1 MKRLPKI
8 DRLLRELS
16 ENIFISLPGNIPLQF
31 RRALPDEAIDE
42 IDSVVDWQPVHHD
55 LVWGESESYFWF
67 AGDIVVPSEAAD
79 QRLVF
84 FVDAAFGDTMGRS
97 DPQCLVRIDGR
108 IVQAV
113 DGNHRYVP
121 LSPSARPG
129 DRYRVTIEAGT
140 IEDRRQLGL
149 KLRLAIHDQAAE
161 ALYFDLKVPVDVARL
176 LKPDDARALAILNH
190 VETALAA
197 VDFRPGNPARFGAS
211 LAAASTEADRIYA
224 LAGDPAMP
232 TIVAAGH
239 THIDVAW
246 LWRTRETRRKMS
258 RSMATALALL
268 DEYPDYRF
276 MYNQCLLFDWLAEDH
291 PGLMTRIHDKV
302 KAGQFEIE
310 GALWLEPDVNLV
322 SGESLVRQI
331 VRGVRYHEATFGIRP
346 RLLWLPDTFGYGA
359 SLPQLMKLAGVE
371 TFVTHK
377 LSWNDTNRMPFDT
390 FFWQGIDG
398 TKVPAS
404 FITTQ
409 TYEYDG
415 FETTYCAN
423 LRASHVLGTWKRHA
437 GKARQPELF
446 MIYGHG
452 DGGGGPTRE
461 MVETVRRFER
471 GIPGAPKVKQGALG
485 PYFHDLSER
494 MVCEPGTF
502 PTWVGELYF
511 ECHRGTLTSVGK
523 VKRDNRK
530 AEIRLREIELLA
542 VLAMRAG
549 TRYPANAIDQLW
561 RILLLN
567 QFHDILPGSSVGSV
581 YDDAA
586 SDFAAF
592 EALADDL
599 ETRLSSVLSDT
610 PLVLNASHRPRG
622 GLLAGPERPQ
632 AQRIHRADGTTEWL
646 SPIIAI
652 AGNSAGSARPANAT
666 PEDSLEATVDRLENT
681 NLCVRFDAKGRI
693 TSLVDKR
700 TGRDLIPTGE
710 LANRI
715 VAHQDVPVEFDAWN
729 IDAHFDDKSW
739 EIDDLVG
746 AEVLETGPWRS
757 AVRFEWRYENSRI
770 VEVVSLSAGS
780 DRVELD
786 VFVDWHEHK
795 TLLKLAVPVAVA
807 CNESRAEVHFGHV
820 RRPTHANTSWDQ
832 ARFETLMQRWV
843 DLSDDDAG
851 LAVLNDCKY
860 GYDARGNRLRITL
873 LKSPVYPWPDAD
885 QGEHRF
891 RLALMPHRGFAAD
904 GDHVVEAAE
913 DFNMPLRWLGRTVEP
928 GTSVEVEPP
937 FTLQGEGVEVA
948 AVKKAEDDD
957 GVIVRLYETRG
968 RHAEVI
974 LSTPLGSVTVV
985 DLLEREAIPLPMVGG
1000 TFDACLQTLRNQNP
1014 QARSLTRWPLPA
1026 PTSTSRSPSF
1036 PVATNPSS
1044 SCHFRFRRPSSGSRC
1059 PTPFRPVR

>member
-16 ENIFISLPGNIPLQF
+16 ENIFRPIKGDIPLQF
-31 RRALPDEAIDE
+31 RRAQPEDPIDE
-42 IDSVVDWQPVHHD
+42 IDCVADWQQVHPD
-55 LVWGESESYFWF
+55 LVWGEPESYFWF
-67 AGDIVVPSEAAD
+67 AGDVVVPDEAAG

-113 DGNHRYVP
+113 DGNHRYVL
-121 LSPSARPG
+121 LSSAARPG
-129 DRYRVTIEAGT
+129 DRYRVVIEAGT
-140 IEDRRQLGL
+140 IEDRRQLGF
-149 KLRLAIHDQAAE
+149 KLRLAVHDQAAE

-176 LKPDDARALAILNH
+176 LKSDDARALAILNH
-190 VETALAA
+190 AEAALAA
-197 VDFRPGNPARFGAS
+197 VDLRAGDLARFQNS
-211 LAAASTEADRIYA
+211 LAAASAEADRIYA

-232 TIVAAGH
+232 TIIAAGH

-246 LWRTRETRRKMS
+246 LWRTRETRRKIS

-291 PGLMTRIHDKV
+291 PDLMARIQDQV
-302 KAGQFEIE
+302 KAGRFEIE

-359 SLPQLMKLAGVE
+359 SLPQLMKLSGVE

-404 FITTQ
+404 FVTTQ

-437 GKARQPELF
+437 GKAQQSELF

-485 PYFHDLSER
+485 PYFRKLAER
-494 MVCEPGTF
+494 MAQEPTTF

-549 TRYPANAIDQLW
+549 ARYPVDEIDQLW
-561 RILLLN
+561 RIVLLN
-567 QFHDILPGSSVGSV
+567 QFHDILPGSSVSGV
-581 YDDAA
+581 YEDADI
-586 SDFAAF
+586 DFAAF

-599 ETRLSSVLSDT
+599 EARLVAVLSAES
-610 PLVLNASHRPRG
+610 LILNAFHRPRG
-622 GLLAGPERPQ
+622 GLVAGPERSG
-632 AQRIHRADGTTEWL
+632 AQVIHRAGGTTEWL
-646 SPIIAI
+646 SPVVAI
-652 AGNSAGSARPANAT
+652 AGSSVASARPAQVVVEAGLQVAT
-666 PEDSLEATVDRLENT
+666 DRLENAI
-681 NLCVRFDAKGRI
+681 LCVRFDARGRI
-693 TSLVDKR
+693 MSLFDKR
-700 TGRDLIPTGE
+700 TERELIPTGE

-715 VAHQDVPVEFDAWN
+715 VAHQDIPVEFDAWN
-729 IDAHFDDKSW
+729 IDAHFEDKTW
-739 EIDDLVG
+739 EIDDLAR
-746 AEVLETGPWRS
+746 AEVVETGPYR
-757 AVRFEWRYENSRI
+757 AAIRFEWHYERSRI
-770 VEVVSLSAGS
+770 VEVVSLSTGS

-786 VFVDWHEHK
+786 VFIDWHEHK

-807 CNESRAEVHFGHV
+807 TDESRAEVHFGHV

-832 ARFETLMQRWV
+832 ARFETLMHRWV
-843 DLSDDDAG
+843 DLSDGDAG

-873 LKSPVYPWPDAD
+873 LKSPVYPWPEAD
-885 QGEHRF
+885 QGEHYL

-904 GDHVVEAAE
+904 GDRVVEAAE
-913 DFNMPLRWLGRTVEP
+913 DFNMPLRWLGQVAKSSAP
-928 GTSVEVEPP
+928 FEVEPP
-937 FTLQGEGVEVA
+937 FAVQGDGVAVA

-957 GVIVRLYETRG
+957 GIVIRLFETRG
-968 RHAEVI
+968 RRAEVI
-974 LSTPLGSVTVV
+974 VSTLLASVAAV
-985 DLLEREAIPLPMVGG
+985 DLLERDPVALPMADGR
-1000 TFDACLQTLRNQNP
+1000 LTLV
-1014 QARSLTRWPLPA
+1014 
-1026 PTSTSRSPSF
+1026 F
-1036 PVATNPSS
+1036 K
-1044 SCHFRFRRPSSGSRC
+1044 
-1059 PTPFRPVR
+1059 PFEVKTLKLGA

>member
-16 ENIFISLPGNIPLQF
+16 ENIFTSLKGDISLQF
-31 RRALPDEAIDE
+31 RRARPDDPIDE
-42 IDSVVDWQPVHHD
+42 IDSVIDWQPVRRD
-55 LVWGESESYFWF
+55 LVWGEPESYFWF
-67 AGDIVVPSEAAD
+67 AGDVVVPEAAAGW
-79 QRLVF
+79 RLVF
-84 FVDAAFGDTMGRS
+84 FIDAAFGDTMGRS

-108 IVQAV
+108 IAQAV
-113 DGNHRYVP
+113 DGNHRYVL
-121 LSPSARPG
+121 LSPAAQPG

-140 IEDRRQLGL
+140 IEDRRQLGF
-149 KLRLAIHDQAAE
+149 KLRLAVHDRVAE

-190 VETALAA
+190 AEASLAA
-197 VDFRPGNPARFGAS
+197 IDLRPGNPTRFQAS
-211 LAAASTEADRIYA
+211 LAVASAEADRIYA

-232 TIVAAGH
+232 TIVATGH

-291 PGLMTRIHDKV
+291 PELMARIHDKV

-359 SLPQLMKLAGVE
+359 SLPQLMKLSGVE

-415 FETTYCAN
+415 IETTYCAN

-437 GKARQPELF
+437 GKAHQPELF

-485 PYFHDLSER
+485 PYFRKLAER
-494 MVCEPGTF
+494 MAQEPTTF

-511 ECHRGTLTSVGK
+511 ECHRGTLTSVSK

-549 TRYPANAIDQLW
+549 ARYPMEEIDQLW
-561 RILLLN
+561 RIVLLN

-581 YDDAA
+581 YEDADI
-586 SDFAAF
+586 DFAAF

-599 ETRLSSVLSDT
+599 EARLVTVLSAES
-610 PLVLNASHRPRG
+610 LVLNASHRPRS
-622 GLLAGPERPQ
+622 GLIAGPERSG
-632 AQRIHRADGTTEWL
+632 AQLIRRADGTTEWL
-646 SPIIAI
+646 SPVAAI
-652 AGNSAGSARPANAT
+652 AGNSAGVVQLSDVTA
-666 PEDSLEATVDRLENT
+666 EDALTAKVDLLENAV
-681 NLCVRFDAKGRI
+681 LRVRFDARGRI
-693 TSLVDKR
+693 TSLFDKR
-700 TGRDLIPTGE
+700 TTRELIPDGE

-715 VAHQDVPVEFDAWN
+715 VAHQDMPVEFDAWN
-729 IDAHFDDKSW
+729 IDAHFEDKTW
-739 EIDDLVG
+739 EIDDLVRV
-746 AEVLETGPWRS
+746 EVVESGPYR
-757 AVRFEWRYENSRI
+757 AAIRFEWRYERSRI
-770 VEVVSLSAGS
+770 VEVVSLAAGS

-786 VFVDWHEHK
+786 VFIDWHEHK

-807 CNESRAEVHFGHV
+807 TDESRAEVHFGHV

-832 ARFETLMQRWV
+832 ARFETLMHRWV
-843 DLSDDDAG
+843 DLSDGDAG

-860 GYDARGNRLRITL
+860 GYDARDNRLRITL
-873 LKSPVYPWPDAD
+873 LKSPVYPWPEAD

-891 RLALMPHRGFAAD
+891 RLALMSHRGFAVD
-904 GDHVVEAAE
+904 GGLIVDAAE
-913 DFNMPLRWLGRTVEP
+913 DFNMPLRWLGQAADSSAP
-928 GTSVEVEPP
+928 IEVEPP
-937 FTLQGEGVEVA
+937 IALQGDGV
-948 AVKKAEDDD
+948 AVTALKKAEDDD
-957 GVIVRLYETRG
+957 DFVVRLYETRG
-968 RHAEVI
+968 RRAEVVV
-974 LSTPLGSVTVV
+974 STPFASVAAV
-985 DLLEREAIPLPMVGG
+985 DLLEREPIAL
-1000 TFDACLQTLRNQNP
+1000 
-1014 QARSLTRWPLPA
+1014 
-1026 PTSTSRSPSF
+1026 
-1036 PVATNPSS
+1036 PVADGRLTLT
-1044 SCHFRFRRPSSGSRC
+1044 FK
-1059 PTPFRPVR
+1059 PFEIKTLKLGA

>member
-16 ENIFISLPGNIPLQF
+16 ENIFVRLSGEILLQF
-31 RRALPDEAIDE
+31 RRAQPDELIDE
-42 IDSVVDWQPVHHD
+42 VDCFVDWQSVHPD
-55 LVWGESESYFWF
+55 LVWGEPESYFWF
-67 AGDIVVPSEAAD
+67 AGDVVVPDEAAGR
-79 QRLVF
+79 RLVF

-113 DGNHRYVP
+113 DGNHRYVL
-121 LSPSARPG
+121 LSPSAHPG
-129 DRYRVTIEAGT
+129 DHYRITIEAGT
-140 IEDRRQLGL
+140 IEDRRQLGF
-149 KLRLAIHDQAAE
+149 KLGLAIHDQAAE

-190 VETALAA
+190 AEAALLAL
-197 VDFRPGNPARFGAS
+197 DLRPGNPARFCDS
-211 LAAASTEADRIYA
+211 LAAAASEADRIYA

-291 PGLMTRIHDKV
+291 PALMARIQDKV

-359 SLPQLMKLAGVE
+359 SLPQLMKLSGVE

-398 TKVPAS
+398 SKVPAS
-404 FITTQ
+404 FVTTQ

-437 GKARQPELF
+437 GKARQSELF

-461 MVETVRRFER
+461 MVETIRRFER
-471 GIPGAPKVKQGALG
+471 GIPGAPRVKQSALG
-485 PYFHDLSER
+485 PYFHDLAER
-494 MVCEPGTF
+494 MVREPGSF

-523 VKRDNRK
+523 VKRDNRR

-549 TRYPANAIDQLW
+549 VRYPADEIDQLW
-561 RILLLN
+561 RIVLLN
-567 QFHDILPGSSVGSV
+567 QFHDILPGSSVGGV
-581 YDDAA
+581 YDDADI
-586 SDFAAF
+586 DFAAF
-592 EALADDL
+592 TALADDL
-599 ETRLSSVLSDT
+599 EARLAAVFSGGSLI
-610 PLVLNASHRPRG
+610 LNASHRPRG
-622 GLLAGPERPQ
+622 GLLTGPQRPG
-632 AQRIHRADGTTEWL
+632 AQLIHRADGTSEWL
-646 SPIIAI
+646 LPVAAI
-652 AGNSAGSARPANAT
+652 AGNSVGVGRPS
-666 PEDSLEATVDRLENT
+666 EGTVTDAPAAKADLLENA
-681 NLCVRFDAKGRI
+681 LLRVRFDDKGRI
-693 TSLVDKR
+693 TSLFDKR
-700 TGRDLIPTGE
+700 SNRELIPAGE
-710 LANRI
+710 VANRI
-715 VAHQDVPVEFDAWN
+715 VAHQDIPVEFDAWN
-729 IDAHFDDKSW
+729 IDAHFEDKTW
-739 EIDDLVG
+739 EVDHLVR
-746 AEVLETGPWRS
+746 AEVVETGPYR
-757 AVRFEWRYENSRI
+757 AAIRFEWRYEASRI
-770 VEVVSLSAGS
+770 IEVVSLATRS

-786 VFVDWHEHK
+786 VFIDWHEHK
-795 TLLKLAVPVAVA
+795 TLLKLAVPVNVA
-807 CNESRAEVHFGHV
+807 ADESRAEVHFGHV

-832 ARFETLMQRWV
+832 ARFETLMHRWV
-843 DLSDDDAG
+843 DLSDGDAG

-891 RLALMPHRGFAAD
+891 RLALMPHRGFAVD
-904 GDHVVEAAE
+904 GGRIVEASE
-913 DFNMPLRWLGRTVEP
+913 DFNMPLRWLGRMDQP
-928 GTSVEVEPP
+928 GAPADVEPP
-937 FTLQGEGVEVA
+937 FTIQGDGIEIA
-948 AVKKAEDDD
+948 AVKKAENDN
-957 GVIVRLYETRG
+957 GIVVRLYETRG
-968 RHAEVI
+968 RRAEMV
-974 LSTPLGSVTVV
+974 LTTPLASAAAV
-985 DLLEREAIPLPMVGG
+985 DLLERDPTALPVIGG
-1000 TFDACLQTLRNQNP
+1000 RLTLAFQ
-1014 QARSLTRWPLPA
+1014 
-1026 PTSTSRSPSF
+1026 
-1036 PVATNPSS
+1036 
-1044 SCHFRFRRPSSGSRC
+1044 
-1059 PTPFRPVR
+1059 PFEIKTLKLGA

>member
-16 ENIFISLPGNIPLQF
+16 ENIFIDLSDEIPLQF
-31 RRALPDEAIDE
+31 RRAQPDEPIEE
-42 IDSVVDWQPVHHD
+42 IECLVDWQPVHAD
-55 LVWGESESYFWF
+55 LVWGEPESYFWF
-67 AGDIVVPSEAAD
+67 TGDIVVPDEAAGR
-79 QRLVF
+79 RLVF
-84 FVDAAFGDTMGRS
+84 FVDAGFGDTMGRS

-113 DGNHRYVP
+113 DGNHRYVL
-121 LSPSARPG
+121 LSPSAHPG

-140 IEDRRQLGL
+140 IEDRRQLGF
-149 KLRLAIHDQAAE
+149 KLRLAIHDQQAE
-161 ALYFDLKVPVDVARL
+161 ALYFDLKVPIDVARL
-176 LKPDDARALAILNH
+176 LKADDARALAILNQA
-190 VETALAA
+190 EAALA
-197 VDFRPGNPARFGAS
+197 VLDLRPGNSARYRAS
-211 LAAASTEADRIYA
+211 LVMASAEAARVFE
-224 LAGDPAMP
+224 LAGDPTLP
-232 TIVAAGH
+232 TIVATGH

-258 RSMATALALL
+258 RSIATALSLL

-291 PGLMTRIHDKV
+291 PDLMARIRDKV

-331 VRGVRYHEATFGIRP
+331 VRGVRYHEATFGVRP

-398 TKVPAS
+398 TKVPSS
-404 FITTQ
+404 FVTTQ

-437 GKARQPELF
+437 GKARQSKLF

-461 MVETVRRFER
+461 MVETIKRFER

-485 PYFHDLSER
+485 LYFHDLAER
-494 MVCEPGTF
+494 MAREPGNF

-523 VKRDNRK
+523 VKRDNRR

-549 TRYPANAIDQLW
+549 ARYPTHEIDQLW
-561 RILLLN
+561 QIVLLN

-581 YDDAA
+581 YDDTD
-586 SDFAAF
+586 SGFAAF
-592 EALADDL
+592 QALADDL
-599 ETRLSSVLSDT
+599 KTRLAAVLGGGS
-610 PLVLNASHRPRG
+610 LILNASHRQRG
-622 GLLAGPERPQ
+622 GLVAGPERPG
-632 AQRIHRADGTTEWL
+632 AQQIHRADGTTEWL
-646 SPIIAI
+646 SPVEAI
-652 AGNSAGSARPANAT
+652 AGNSVGSAKPAVPHAQ
-666 PEDSLEATVDRLENT
+666 EILEASMNRLENAS
-681 NLCVRFDAKGRI
+681 LCVRFDTKGRI

-700 TGRDLIPTGE
+700 TNRELIPGGE
-710 LANRI
+710 VANRI
-715 VAHQDVPVEFDAWN
+715 VAHRDTPIEFDAWN
-729 IDAHFDDKSW
+729 IDAHFEDKTW
-739 EIDDLVG
+739 EVDDLVH
-746 AEVLETGPWRS
+746 AEVVETGPHR
-757 AVRFEWRYENSRI
+757 AAIRLEWRYEASRI
-770 VEVVSLSAGS
+770 VEVISLARGA

-786 VFVDWHEHK
+786 VFIDWHEHK
-795 TLLKLAVPVAVA
+795 TLLKLAVPVDVA
-807 CNESRAEVHFGHV
+807 TEESRAEVHFGHV

-832 ARFETLMQRWV
+832 ARFETLMHRWV
-843 DLSDDDAG
+843 DLSDGDAG

-873 LKSPVYPWPDAD
+873 LKSPVYPWPEAD

-891 RLALMPHRGFAAD
+891 RLALMPHRGFAVD
-904 GDHVVEAAE
+904 GGRIVEAAE
-913 DFNMPLRWLGRTVEP
+913 DFNMPLRWLGPVADANAL
-928 GTSVEVEPP
+928 VDVVPP
-937 FTLQGEGVEVA
+937 FTLQGEGIEIA

-957 GVIVRLYETRG
+957 GIVVRLYETRG
-968 RHAEVI
+968 RRVDAV
-974 LSTPLGSVTVV
+974 LSTPFGSVATV
-985 DLLEREAIPLPMVGG
+985 DLLEREAMPLPMAEG
-1000 TFDACLQTLRNQNP
+1000 TLTL
-1014 QARSLTRWPLPA
+1014 T
-1026 PTSTSRSPSF
+1026 F
-1036 PVATNPSS
+1036 K
-1044 SCHFRFRRPSSGSRC
+1044 
-1059 PTPFRPVR
+1059 PFEIKTLKLGA

>member
-16 ENIFISLPGNIPLQF
+16 ENIFISLKGDISLQF
-31 RRALPDEAIDE
+31 RRAQPDDPIDE
-42 IDSVVDWQPVHHD
+42 IDSVVDWQPVRHD
-55 LVWGESESYFWF
+55 LVWGEPESYFWF
-67 AGDIVVPSEAAD
+67 VGDIVVPEEASGE
-79 QRLVF
+79 RLVF

-113 DGNHRYVP
+113 DGNHRYVL
-121 LSPSARPG
+121 LSPAARPG

-140 IEDRRQLGL
+140 IEDRRQLGFS
-149 KLRLAIHDQAAE
+149 LRLAIHDQAAE

-190 VETALAA
+190 AEAALAA
-197 VDFRPGNPARFGAS
+197 VDLRPGNPARFQAS
-211 LAAASTEADRIYA
+211 LAAASAEADGIYA

-276 MYNQCLLFDWLAEDH
+276 MYNQCLLFDWLSEDH
-291 PGLMTRIHDKV
+291 PELMARIHDKV

-331 VRGVRYHEATFGIRP
+331 VRGVRYHETTFGVRP

-398 TKVPAS
+398 TKIPAS
-404 FITTQ
+404 FVTTQ

-437 GKARQPELF
+437 GKAHQSELF

-471 GIPGAPKVKQGALG
+471 GIPGAPKVKQGALA
-485 PYFHDLSER
+485 PYFHKLAQR
-494 MVCEPGTF
+494 MAREPATF

-542 VLAMRAG
+542 VLAMRSGAG
-549 TRYPANAIDQLW
+549 YPVGEIDQLW
-561 RILLLN
+561 RIVLLN
-567 QFHDILPGSSVGSV
+567 QFHDILPGSSVCGV
-581 YDDAA
+581 YEDANI
-586 SDFAAF
+586 DFAAF
-592 EALADDL
+592 DALADDL
-599 ETRLSSVLSDT
+599 EVRLAAVLSSES
-610 PLVLNASHRPRG
+610 LVLNAFHRPRG
-622 GLLAGPERPQ
+622 GLVTGPERSG
-632 AQRIHRADGTTEWL
+632 AQVIHRADGTTEWL
-646 SPIIAI
+646 SPVGAI
-652 AGNSAGSARPANAT
+652 AGNSAGVAGPVEVAAGDT
-666 PEDSLEATVDRLENT
+666 LEAKVDLLENAI
-681 NLCVRFDAKGRI
+681 LRVRFDAKGRI
-693 TSLVDKR
+693 TSVLDKK
-700 TGRDLIPTGE
+700 TGRELIPAGE

-715 VAHQDVPVEFDAWN
+715 VAHQDMPVEFDAWN
-729 IDAHFDDKSW
+729 IDAHFEDKAW
-739 EIDDLVG
+739 EIDDLIL
-746 AEVLETGPWRS
+746 AEVVERGPYR
-757 AVRFEWRYENSRI
+757 AAIRFEWRYESSRI
-770 VEVVSLSAGS
+770 VEVVSLAAGS

-786 VFVDWHEHK
+786 VFIDWHEHK

-807 CNESRAEVHFGHV
+807 TDESRAEVHFGHV

-832 ARFETLMQRWV
+832 ARFETLMHSWI
-843 DLSDDDAG
+843 DLSDGDAG

-860 GYDARGNRLRITL
+860 GYDARGNQLRVTL

-891 RLALMPHRGFAAD
+891 RLALMPHRGFAID
-904 GDHVVEAAE
+904 GGLIVEAAE
-913 DFNMPLRWLGRTVEP
+913 DFNMPLRWLDQAAEP
-928 GTSVEVEPP
+928 SAAVHAEPP
-937 FTLQGEGVEVA
+937 FTLQGDGVAIA
-948 AVKKAEDDD
+948 AVKKADEDD
-957 GVIVRLYETRG
+957 GIVIRLFETRG
-968 RHAEVI
+968 RRAEVVM
-974 LSTPLGSVTVV
+974 STPFASAATV
-985 DLLEREAIPLPMVGG
+985 DLLERDPVPLPMIDGRM
-1000 TFDACLQTLRNQNP
+1000 TLI
-1014 QARSLTRWPLPA
+1014 
-1026 PTSTSRSPSF
+1026 F
-1036 PVATNPSS
+1036 K
-1044 SCHFRFRRPSSGSRC
+1044 
-1059 PTPFRPVR
+1059 PFEIKTLKLGA

>member
-1 MKRLPKI
+1 M
-8 DRLLRELS
+8 
-16 ENIFISLPGNIPLQF
+16 
-31 RRALPDEAIDE
+31 
-42 IDSVVDWQPVHHD
+42 
-55 LVWGESESYFWF
+55 WGEPESYFWF
-67 AGDIVVPSEAAD
+67 AGGIVIPEEAAGR
-79 QRLVF
+79 RLVF

-113 DGNHRYVP
+113 DGNHRYVL
-121 LSPSARPG
+121 LSLAAQPG
-129 DRYRVTIEAGT
+129 NRHRISIEAGT
-140 IEDRRQLGL
+140 IEDRRQLGF

-176 LKPDDARALAILNH
+176 LKPDDARALQILNH
-190 VETALAA
+190 AEAALHAL
-197 VDFRPGNPARFGAS
+197 DLRPGNPDRFQAS
-211 LAAASTEADRIYA
+211 LAAASVEAERIYA

-232 TIVAAGH
+232 TIIAAGH

-258 RSMATALALL
+258 RSMATALALI

-291 PGLMTRIHDKV
+291 PELMARIRDKV

-346 RLLWLPDTFGYGA
+346 RLIWLPDTFGYGA
-359 SLPQLMKLAGVE
+359 SLPQLMKLSGVE

-404 FITTQ
+404 FVTTQ

-437 GKARQPELF
+437 GKAQQSELF

-461 MVETVRRFER
+461 MVETVKRFER

-485 PYFHDLSER
+485 RYFHDQAGR
-494 MVCEPGTF
+494 MAREPGRF
-502 PTWVGELYF
+502 PIWVGELYF

-523 VKRDNRK
+523 IKRDNRK

-549 TRYPANAIDQLW
+549 APYPASEIDQLW
-561 RILLLN
+561 RIVLLN

-581 YDDAA
+581 YDDA
-586 SDFAAF
+586 DCEFAAF
-592 EALADDL
+592 DALAGEL
-599 ETRLSSVLSDT
+599 EARFAASLSGGSLIV
-610 PLVLNASHRPRG
+610 NASHRPRG
-622 GLLAGPERPQ
+622 GFVSGPKRPA
-632 AQRIHRADGTTEWL
+632 AQMIQRPDGTTEWL
-646 SPIIAI
+646 SPTDVIA
-652 AGNSAGSARPANAT
+652 ASSVGAPGAPDVAASEAV
-666 PEDSLEATVDRLENT
+666 EATTSRLENVI
-681 NLCVRFDAKGRI
+681 LRVEFDERGRI
-693 TSLVDKR
+693 TSLFDKR
-700 TGRDLIPTGE
+700 TARELVPSGE

-715 VAHQDVPVEFDAWN
+715 VAHQDVPIEFDAWN
-729 IDAHFDDKSW
+729 IDAHFEDKTW
-739 EIDDLVG
+739 EVDDLVR
-746 AEVLETGPWRS
+746 AEVVETGPYR
-757 AVRFEWRYENSRI
+757 AAIRFEWRYESSRI
-770 VEVVSLSAGS
+770 IEVASLAAGS
-780 DRVELD
+780 DRLELD
-786 VFVDWHEHK
+786 VFMDWHEHK
-795 TLLKLAVPVAVA
+795 TLLKLAIPVAVA
-807 CNESRAEVHFGHV
+807 ADESRAEVHFGHV

-832 ARFETLMQRWV
+832 ARFETLMHRWV
-843 DLSDDDAG
+843 DLSDEDAG

-891 RLALMPHRGFAAD
+891 RLALMPHRGFPTD
-904 GDHVVEAAE
+904 GNRIVEAAE
-913 DFNMPLRWLGRTVEP
+913 DFNMPLRWLGE
-928 GTSVEVEPP
+928 GTGQGVPADIEPP
-937 FTLQGEGVEVA
+937 FTLSGEGIEVA
-948 AVKKAEDDD
+948 AVKKADNDD
-957 GVIVRLYETRG
+957 GVVVRIYETRG
-968 RHAEVI
+968 RRTEAV
-974 LSTPLGSVTVV
+974 LSTSCASVASV
-985 DLLEREAIPLPMVGG
+985 DLLER
-1000 TFDACLQTLRNQNP
+1000 Q
-1014 QARSLTRWPLPA
+1014 
-1026 PTSTSRSPSF
+1026 
-1036 PVATNPSS
+1036 
-1044 SCHFRFRRPSSGSRC
+1044 
-1059 PTPFRPVR
+1059 PTPLAMTNGRLTLAFTPFEIKTLKLGA

>member
-16 ENIFISLPGNIPLQF
+16 ENIFCSIEGHTPLQF
-31 RRALPDEAIDE
+31 RRAQPDDPIDE
-42 IDSVVDWQPVHHD
+42 IDSVVDWQSVHHD
-55 LVWGESESYFWF
+55 LVWGEPESYFWF
-67 AGDIVVPSEAAD
+67 VGDIVVPEEAAGR
-79 QRLVF
+79 RLVF

-113 DGNHRYVP
+113 DGNHRYVL
-121 LSPSARPG
+121 LSPAARPG
-129 DRYRVTIEAGT
+129 DSYRVTIEAGT
-140 IEDRRQLGL
+140 IEDRRQLGF
-149 KLRLAIHDQAAE
+149 KLRLAIHDRVAE
-161 ALYFDLKVPVDVARL
+161 ALYFDLKAPVDVARL
-176 LKPDDARALAILNH
+176 LKPDDARALTILNH
-190 VETALAA
+190 AEAALAA
-197 VDFRPGNPARFGAS
+197 IDFRPGAPDRFHAS
-211 LAAASTEADRIYA
+211 LAAATAEADRIYA

-232 TIVAAGH
+232 TVVAAGH

-291 PGLMTRIHDKV
+291 PDLMARIQDKA

-331 VRGVRYHEATFGIRP
+331 VLGVRYHEATFGIRP

-377 LSWNDTNRMPFDT
+377 LSWNDTNRMPFDS

-404 FITTQ
+404 FVTTQ

-415 FETTYCAN
+415 IETTYCAN
-423 LRASHVLGTWKRHA
+423 LRASHILGTWKRHA
-437 GKARQPELF
+437 GKARQSELF

-461 MVETVRRFER
+461 MVETIRRFER

-485 PYFHDLSER
+485 SYFHRLAER
-494 MVCEPGTF
+494 MSREPATF

-549 TRYPANAIDQLW
+549 AVYPRSEIGQLW
-561 RILLLN
+561 HIVLLN
-567 QFHDILPGSSVGSV
+567 QFHDILPGSSVSGV
-581 YDDAA
+581 YEDADI
-586 SDFAAF
+586 DFAAF
-592 EALADDL
+592 DALADDL
-599 ETRLSSVLSDT
+599 EVRLVATLS
-610 PLVLNASHRPRG
+610 PESLVLNAFHRPRG
-622 GLLAGPERPQ
+622 GLVIGPERPG
-632 AQRIHRADGTTEWL
+632 AQMIQRADGTTEWL
-646 SPIIAI
+646 SPMVAV
-652 AGNSAGSARPANAT
+652 AGNSVGAALPSNVAADDALSAR
-666 PEDSLEATVDRLENT
+666 VDQIEN
-681 NLCVRFDAKGRI
+681 NLLCVRFDKKGRI
-693 TSLVDKR
+693 TSLFDKR
-700 TGRDLIPTGE
+700 TGRELIPVGE

-715 VAHQDVPVEFDAWN
+715 VAHQDMPVEFDAWN
-729 IDAHFDDKSW
+729 IDAHFEDKTW
-739 EIDDLVG
+739 EIDDLIR
-746 AEVLETGPWRS
+746 AEVVESGPYR
-757 AVRFEWRYENSRI
+757 AAIRFEWRYETSRI
-770 VEVVSLSAGS
+770 VEVVSLAAGS

-786 VFVDWHEHK
+786 IFIDWHEHN
-795 TLLKLAVPVAVA
+795 TLLKLAVPVAVTTD
-807 CNESRAEVHFGHV
+807 ESRAEVHFGHV

-832 ARFETLMQRWV
+832 ARFETLMHRWV
-843 DLSDDDAG
+843 DLSDGDAG

-873 LKSPVYPWPDAD
+873 LRSPVYPWPEAD

-891 RLALMPHRGFAAD
+891 RLALMPHRGFATD
-904 GDHVVEAAE
+904 GGVIVEAAE
-913 DFNMPLRWLGRTVEP
+913 DFNMPLRWLGQVTAP
-928 GTSVEVEPP
+928 SAAIDVEPP
-937 FTLQGEGVEVA
+937 VALDGDGVAVA
-948 AVKKAEDDD
+948 AIKKAEADD
-957 GVIVRLYETRG
+957 GLVVRLYETRG
-968 RHAEVI
+968 RRAEVVV
-974 LSTPLGSVTVV
+974 STPFASVSVV
-985 DLLEREAIPLPMVGG
+985 DLLEREPVALPMIGG
-1000 TFDACLQTLRNQNP
+1000 RLTLAFQ
-1014 QARSLTRWPLPA
+1014 
-1026 PTSTSRSPSF
+1026 
-1036 PVATNPSS
+1036 
-1044 SCHFRFRRPSSGSRC
+1044 
-1059 PTPFRPVR
+1059 PFEVKTLKLGA

>member
-8 DRLLRELS
+8 DRLLKELS
-16 ENIFISLPGNIPLQF
+16 ENIFINLESDIPLRF
-31 RRALPDEAIDE
+31 RRALPEDPIDE
-42 IDSVVDWQPVHHD
+42 IEAFNDWHPVHRD
-55 LVWGESESYFWF
+55 LVWGEPESYFWF
-67 AGDIVVPSEAAD
+67 AGDIVVPEGAAGK
-79 QRLVF
+79 RLVF

-97 DPQCLVRIDGR
+97 DPQCLVRVDGR
-108 IVQAV
+108 ILQAV
-113 DGNHRYVP
+113 DGNHRYVL
-121 LSPSARPG
+121 LSSAARPG
-129 DRYRVTIEAGT
+129 DRYRVSIEAGT
-140 IEDRRQLGL
+140 IEDRRQLGF
-149 KLRLAIHDQAAE
+149 KLRLALHDTAAE

-176 LKPDDARALAILNH
+176 LKFDDARALQILNH
-190 VETALAA
+190 AEAGLHAL
-197 VDFRPGNPARFGAS
+197 DFRPGNPARFQAS
-211 LAAASTEADRIYA
+211 LAAASAEAERIYQ

-232 TIVAAGH
+232 TIIAAGH

-258 RSMATALALL
+258 RSMATALALI

-276 MYNQCLLFDWLAEDH
+276 MYNQCLLFDWLDEDH
-291 PGLMTRIHDKV
+291 PELMARIHDKV

-331 VRGVRYHEATFGIRP
+331 VRGVRYHETTFGIRP

-359 SLPQLMKLAGVE
+359 SLPQLMTLSGVE

-404 FITTQ
+404 FVTTQ

-437 GKARQPELF
+437 GKAQQSELF

-461 MVETVRRFER
+461 MVETIKRFER

-485 PYFHDLSER
+485 AYFHALADRMER
-494 MVCEPGTF
+494 EPGRF

-549 TRYPANAIDQLW
+549 APYPSGEIDQLW
-561 RILLLN
+561 RIVLLN

-581 YDDAA
+581 YDDA
-586 SDFAAF
+586 DCEFAAF
-592 EALADDL
+592 DALAGEL
-599 ETRLSSVLSDT
+599 ETRLAATLSNGAMIA
-610 PLVLNASHRPRG
+610 NASHRPRG
-622 GLLAGPERPQ
+622 GYVTGPERPA
-632 AQRIHRADGTTEWL
+632 AQVIHRADGTTEWL
-646 SPIIAI
+646 SPTGAI
-652 AGNSAGSARPANAT
+652 AGNSVGILGTPDASEPEVLTAT
-666 PEDSLEATVDRLENT
+666 PNRLENAR
-681 NLCVRFDAKGRI
+681 LRVEFDAQGRI
-693 TSLVDKR
+693 TSLFDKR
-700 TGRDLIPTGE
+700 TTRELIPDGE
-710 LANRI
+710 LANGI
-715 VAHQDVPVEFDAWN
+715 VAHRDVPVEFDAWN
-729 IDAHFDDKSW
+729 IDAHFEDKTW
-739 EIDDLVG
+739 EVDDLIE
-746 AEVLETGPWRS
+746 AEVVETGPYR
-757 AVRFEWRYENSRI
+757 AAIRFAWRYESSRI
-770 VEVVSLSAGS
+770 VEVVSLTARS
-780 DRVELD
+780 DRLELD
-786 VFVDWHEHK
+786 VFMDWHEHK
-795 TLLKLAVPVAVA
+795 TLLKLAIPVAVA
-807 CNESRAEVHFGHV
+807 ADESRAEVHFGHV

-832 ARFETLMQRWV
+832 ARFETLMHRWV
-843 DLSDDDAG
+843 DMSDGDAG

-891 RLALMPHRGFAAD
+891 RLALMPHRGFAVD
-904 GDHVVEAAE
+904 GERVLEAAE
-913 DFNMPLRWLGRTVEP
+913 DFNMPLRWLGKGAEP
-928 GTSVEVEPP
+928 DVSAKAAPP
-937 FTLQGEGVEVA
+937 FELRGEGIEVA
-948 AVKKAEDDD
+948 AVKKAYDDD
-957 GVIVRLYETRG
+957 GIVIRIYETRG
-968 RHAEVI
+968 RGAEAV
-974 LSTPLGSVTVV
+974 LSTSCVSVASV
-985 DLLEREAIPLPMVGG
+985 DLLERE
-1000 TFDACLQTLRNQNP
+1000 
-1014 QARSLTRWPLPA
+1014 
-1026 PTSTSRSPSF
+1026 
-1036 PVATNPSS
+1036 
-1044 SCHFRFRRPSSGSRC
+1044 
-1059 PTPFRPVR
+1059 PTPLAVRDAQLTLTFKPFEIKTLKLGA